1 MRHRMIVALVLALAL
16 GLGLASTSSAVA
28 APVSLKKAI
37 WGPVFRDGVS
47 QFPIYRDLGAGI
59 YETNLKWAEI
69 APQRPAHPTNPNDPP
84 TSGLP
89 TWTPPCARP
98 RNITCASRSSSS
110 SLRRGLTA
118 AAERTMPRYT

>member
-59 YETNLKWAEI
+59 YETNLKWAESRPSVRLI
-69 APQRPAHPTNPNDPP
+69 PRIRRIRLPVACRRGRRRARGREISPARLAPAH
-84 TSGLP
+84 L
-89 TWTPPCARP
+89 
-98 RNITCASRSSSS
+98 RSAVS
-110 SLRRGLTA
+110 
-118 AAERTMPRYT
+118 